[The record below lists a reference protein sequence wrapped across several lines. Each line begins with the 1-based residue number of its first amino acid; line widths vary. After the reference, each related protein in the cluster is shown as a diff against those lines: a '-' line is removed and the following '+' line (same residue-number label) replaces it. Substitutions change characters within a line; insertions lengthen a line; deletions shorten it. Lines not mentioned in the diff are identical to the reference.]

1 MQATFDSAQFRKVVS
16 RFVTGITVVTTR
28 LGDEVHGM
36 TANAFCSVTLTP
48 PSILV
53 CLARSSRT
61 AALVE
66 QSRIF
71 AVNILSERQT
81 LHSDRF
87 AGRHKEKEENR
98 FEEIEWTTAVTGAPI
113 LAGSLAFLDCKL
125 TNVFDGHSHLLCLG
139 EVVAADTDEALPPLI
154 YHQSRYL
161 TLDHTKTV

>member
-1 MQATFDSAQFRKVVS
+1 MQPTFDSAQYRKVVS

-28 LGDEVHGM
+28 FGDELHGM
-36 TANAFCSVTLTP
+36 TVNAFCSVTLTP
-48 PSILV
+48 PSVLV
-53 CLARSSRT
+53 CLACSSRT

-71 AVNILSERQT
+71 AVNILSDRQT

-87 AGRHKEKEENR
+87 AGRHQDREANR
-98 FEEIEWTTAVTGAPI
+98 FEGIEWTTAVTGAPI

-125 TNVFDGHSHLLCLG
+125 ANVFDGHSHWLCLG
-139 EVVAADTDEALPPLI
+139 EVVAADTDESLPPLI

-161 TLDHTKTV
+161 TLDQMKTV